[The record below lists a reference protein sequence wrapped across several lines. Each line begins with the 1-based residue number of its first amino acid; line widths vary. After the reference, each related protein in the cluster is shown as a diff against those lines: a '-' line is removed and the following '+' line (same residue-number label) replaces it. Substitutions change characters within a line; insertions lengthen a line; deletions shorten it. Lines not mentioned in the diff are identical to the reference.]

1 MKISTK
7 LNLSIGIIAIVLISL
22 AIIFYLI
29 VQKVNRLVEDVKVLP
44 ELQAKL
50 GTLTIQHYQWAE
62 ALGVGTM
69 LMGKEFTKAKDPTKC
84 DLGKWYYSFSPPEQL
99 KEAYLKIEEPHKKIH
114 ATAEKII
121 TAMQNGNLELAK
133 QIYQEETLPNLE
145 LTRNALSDMRL
156 GVKNI
161 MDSNLLNIL
170 NSVIFIQKIIFISF
184 GILILFTIGFF
195 TFFIIKPL
203 RKNFNKLIEVANSVA
218 RGDFS
223 SFR

>member
-7 LNLSIGIIAIVLISL
+7 LNLSVGIIAIVLISL
-22 AIIFYLI
+22 AIIFHLI
-29 VQKVNRLVEDVKVLP
+29 FQRVDKLLEEVKELP

-50 GTLTIQHYQWAE
+50 GTLTIQHYQWVE

-84 DLGKWYYSFSPPEQL
+84 DLGKWYYSFTPPEEL
-99 KEAYLKIEEPHKKIH
+99 KEPYLKIEEPHKNIH

-121 TAMQNGNLELAK
+121 SAVKNGDLNLAK

-145 LTRNALSDMRL
+145 TTRNALTEMRHKI
-156 GVKNI
+156 KNSVN
-161 MDSNLLNIL
+161 SNILNIL
-170 NSVIFIQKIIFISF
+170 NTIIFIEKIIYYSF
-184 GILILFTIGFF
+184 GVLILSTFSFF
-195 TFFIIKPL
+195 YFFVTKPL
-203 RKNFNKLIEVANSVA
+203 RRNFKQLIDVANSVA

-223 SFR
+223 STR

>member
-7 LNLSIGIIAIVLISL
+7 LYLSVGIIAIVLISL
-22 AIIFYLI
+22 AINFYVI
-29 VQKVNRLVEDVKVLP
+29 VQRVDKLVEEVKELP

-50 GTLTIQHYQWAE
+50 GTLTIQHYQWVE

-84 DLGKWYYSFSPPEQL
+84 DLGKWYYSFTSPEQL

-121 TAMQNGNLELAK
+121 SAVQNGDLNLAK

-145 LTRNALSDMRL
+145 STRNALTEMRL
-156 GVKNI
+156 EIKNMVDANI
-161 MDSNLLNIL
+161 LNIL
-170 NSVIFIQKIIFISF
+170 DNVIFMEKIIIYSF
-184 GILILFTIGFF
+184 GILILFTFGFF
-195 TFFIIKPL
+195 YFFLIKPL
-203 RKNFNKLIEVANSVA
+203 RKNFNQLIGVANSVA

-223 SFR
+223 SIR